1 MSRRSA
7 VLAVL
12 LFGLCALFIGGA
24 FFTYAGRGGGWPAV
38 TAVVLQLVAGVA
50 AFLAGVR
57 QFRRTSVGTA

>member
-24 FFTYAGRGGGWPAV
+24 FFTYAGRGGWPAV